1 MCKEETISE
10 FRRYDK
16 INCNEFDLISGK
28 TEPKQTM
35 ALGFLLS
42 KSSNAL
48 HAFLKFIEVKEEFN
62 RCIVIRISRKKWNFC
77 FCCNVFVAIRWAFHF
92 FDIDKG
98 LTEKAGEEV
107 VCLLRLFL

>member
-1 MCKEETISE
+1 MCKEEIISE

-48 HAFLKFIEVKEEFN
+48 HAF
-62 RCIVIRISRKKWNFC
+62 
-77 FCCNVFVAIRWAFHF
+77 
-92 FDIDKG
+92 
-98 LTEKAGEEV
+98 
-107 VCLLRLFL
+107 